1 MRYYY
6 PDFTEKSEITQIT
19 RMNQSVFLN
28 TVHADSFCF
37 YN

>member
-19 RMNQSVFLN
+19 HESVCVLK
-28 TVHADSFCF
+28 HCAC
-37 YN
+37 